1 MKISSKEIT
10 EIAQELESGFKI
22 YINCDTLEFKA
33 IFDYKDTFG
42 DTEIWE
48 EEQEKIEK
56 EWENYIIINKMESW
70 EAFKIMEEFT
80 YEVKDERM
88 QEDLTKIL
96 NRKSP
101 FANFKFEIED
111 SEYREQW
118 FKFRTKKY
126 EDFTKEKLELEEIEF
141 E

>member
-1 MKISSKEIT
+1 
-10 EIAQELESGFKI
+10 
-22 YINCDTLEFKA
+22 
-33 IFDYKDTFG
+33 
-42 DTEIWE
+42 
-48 EEQEKIEK
+48 
-56 EWENYIIINKMESW
+56 MESW
-70 EAFKIMEEFT
+70 EAFKVMEEFT
-80 YEVKDERM
+80 YEVKDERL

-101 FANFKFEIED
+101 FANFKFEIES

-126 EDFTKEKLELEEIEF
+126 EEFLKEKLELEEIKF